1 MTAALIVVAC
11 LLASALI
18 TLLVGK
24 VIAHGQREDL

>member
-1 MTAALIVVAC
+1 MTAALIVAVA

-24 VIAHGQREDL
+24 IIAHGQREDL